1 MTRCFLLLIA
11 LLSAAVSAAGFAV
24 LRYRRRVGTLEREL
38 DEEKARLV
46 DCQFEMAEKSIN
58 LLSIKEKLEEEEARS
73 QRLLRN
79 ILPERVIVELRET
92 GVSQPEC
99 FEEVTVFFSDI
110 VDFTASSATMS
121 PAELIAELS
130 DIFSQFDRIFVKN
143 GCERIKTI
151 GDAYMSVSGLSTP
164 DPEHAGHI
172 LDAALG
178 VRAYLIER
186 NRTARFRW
194 QMRFGIHS
202 GAVTGGIVGTE
213 KYIYDIF
220 GDTVNTASRM
230 EKYSEPM
237 RIRLSEATMKL
248 TADRFDFSDIGEIE
262 VKGKGMMKS
271 GFLDGRKPGPA

>member
-1 MTRCFLLLIA
+1 MTGCFLLLIA
-11 LLSAAVSAAGFAV
+11 LLSAAVGAAGFAV
-24 LRYRRRVGTLEREL
+24 LRYRRRVAMLEREL

-110 VDFTASSATMS
+110 VDFTASSAAMS

-130 DIFSQFDRIFVKN
+130 DIFTQFDRIFVKN

-151 GDAYMSVSGLSTP
+151 GDAYMSVSGLSAP
-164 DPEHAGHI
+164 DPKHAEHI
-172 LDAALG
+172 LDAALD
-178 VRAYLIER
+178 VRAYLTER

-194 QMRFGIHS
+194 QMRFGVHS

-271 GFLDGRKPGPA
+271 GFLDGRKPGSA